1 MINLKTICFLLILSF
16 IFTSCSAA
24 QEKPLSELSVKTNES
39 SDRVNPETKKFES
52 NAGNFSIN
60 ISQFPTQIRNLEP
73 DKGREPGKQLLWQFE
88 RTVYTVLYSAVD
100 KNNLSNAFDEMNSG
114 VRKGIGRQGGQ
125 LISEK
130 EISFGKYPGK
140 ELRWIAANGATVI
153 GRNYLVNDMGYLLTA
168 GFVDGKSE
176 KEALEVLDSFNLLSE
191 KK

>member
-16 IFTSCSAA
+16 IFINCSAA
-24 QEKPLSELSVKTNES
+24 QEKPSLELPAKTNES
-39 SDRVNPETKKFES
+39 SDRVNPDTKKFES

-60 ISQFPTQIRNLEP
+60 ISQLPTQIRNLEP
-73 DKGREPGKQLLWQFE
+73 DKGRDPGKQLLWQFE
-88 RTVYTVLYSAVD
+88 KTVYTVLYSAVD
-100 KNNLSNAFDEMNSG
+100 KNNLSHAFDEMNSG
-114 VRKGIGRQGGQ
+114 VLKGIGRQGGQ

-140 ELRWIAANGATVI
+140 EIRWIAADGVTVI
-153 GRNYLVNDMGYLLTA
+153 GRNYLVNDMGYLVTA

-176 KEALEVLDSFNLLSE
+176 KEALEVLDSFKLLTE